1 MRTRITDLLG
11 VEKPIMQGGMQ
22 WIGMAELAAAVSEAG
37 GVGLV
42 TALTQPTPGAL
53 DEEIRRCRGL
63 TGRPFGVNLTTLPSI
78 DPPPYDAYRDVI
90 ISSGVDL
97 VETSGSNPAEWTPRF
112 QAAGVKVFHKVTSVR
127 HALKAA
133 ACGVDALIVDGFECA
148 GHPGEDDIPLFTL
161 LQAIIPRVTVPVL
174 AAGGIAD
181 GHGLAAALA
190 VGADGVVMGTRFMA
204 TAEARI
210 HPNVKRA
217 IVGNDEHATNLI
229 FRELRNTARVAKN
242 AISDEVVAV
251 LSDGGTFDDIRD
263 QVAGRRGRTVYETGD
278 LDAGIW
284 WAGLAQ
290 ALIHD
295 IPTCARLLDRMIG
308 EAESDI
314 ARIRVIVGPAAPTRA
329 SGPR

>member
-22 WIGMAELAAAVSEAG
+22 WIGTADLAAAVSEADG
-37 GVGLV
+37 IGLL
-42 TALTQPTPGAL
+42 TALTQATPDAL
-53 DEEIRRCRGL
+53 DVEIRRCRGL

-78 DPPPYDAYRDVI
+78 DPPPYDAYREVI
-90 ISSGVDL
+90 MSSGVDV

-112 QAAGVKVFHKVTSVR
+112 QAAGVRVFHKVTSVR

-148 GHPGEDDIPLFTL
+148 GHPGEDDVPLFTL
-161 LQAIIPRVTVPVL
+161 LQAVIPRVSVPVL

-204 TAEARI
+204 TVEAPI

-217 IVGNDEHATNLI
+217 VLGNDEHATNLI

-242 AISDEVVAV
+242 AVSDEVVAA
-251 LSDGGTFDDIRD
+251 LRAGATFADIRD
-263 QVAGRRGRTVYETGD
+263 RVAGHRGRTVYESGD

-290 ALIHD
+290 TLIHD
-295 IPTCARLLDRMIG
+295 VPTCAELLDRMIT

-314 ARIRVIVGPAAPTRA
+314 ARLTTIAAR
-329 SGPR
+329 